1 MPQVAR
7 GELEQPRRQPFFLSL
22 CALRSQPRHF
32 FRHARF
38 IAGGRDG
45 SGDRSQVY
53 ISGDDVLDSSLCA
66 LGCQPR
72 HFLSS
77 RTFHRAWTRCRLP
90 GTGSSVFKKNI
101 CRDWMQKDDG
111 IMKHIFQIAEPVSVI
126 VGDEYLYFLA
136 SITNNNYRGFIR
148 AYDRARRHKVSSNAE
163 SNIRGAQT
171 AASNAAM
178 GASCAR
184 TRMQS
189 CAVRHRHSS
198 AVRKTRGAT
207 GNRETDETRQAE
219 HHTSMSRTKRIQHRQ
234 KQ

>member
-1 MPQVAR
+1 MPQLPR
-7 GELEQPRRQPFFLSL
+7 GELEQPRRPPFFLAL
-22 CALRSQPRHF
+22 CALRPQPRHF
-32 FRHARF
+32 FLHARY

-77 RTFHRAWTRCRLP
+77 WTRCRLP
-90 GTGSSVFKKNI
+90 GTESSVFKKNI

-163 SNIRGAQT
+163 SNSGDGG
-171 AASNAAM
+171 S
-178 GASCAR
+178 GS
-184 TRMQS
+184 
-189 CAVRHRHSS
+189 
-198 AVRKTRGAT
+198 RKLCW
-207 GNRETDETRQAE
+207 
-219 HHTSMSRTKRIQHRQ
+219 
-234 KQ
+234 